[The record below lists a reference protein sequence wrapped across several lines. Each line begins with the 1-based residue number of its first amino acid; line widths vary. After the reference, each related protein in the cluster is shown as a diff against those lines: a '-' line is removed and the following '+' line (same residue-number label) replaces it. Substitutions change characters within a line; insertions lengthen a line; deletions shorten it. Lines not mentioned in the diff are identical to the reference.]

1 MIYDKLTFKQGM
13 FPSNTQN
20 QGRSMV
26 QSPHFIDEKDHLYVK
41 THLPYAIFDLTQRK
55 SRKELHLKSLRLFV
69 ITFFT
74 KSFNE
79 RQLR

>member
-55 SRKELHLKSLRLFV
+55 SRKKIAFKIVAFIRHYLLYEEL
-69 ITFFT
+69 
-74 KSFNE
+74 
-79 RQLR
+79 